1 MKNFFCIFLLLLLLA
16 VGGIVLKLSSATI
29 TTTTTGPLATASTAA
44 AEIATVDDSRIHV
57 VKDEITGG
65 EDDDGVVAAHATQ
78 EEEADQQVALRGTDN
93 FRPKDH
99 RSHRELTI
107 YATLTTVRNSNK
119 SQNIHS
125 CGNSKNCGPEGF
137 NLMIGGHWESC
148 GTSGALCRRYRA
160 ISVPW
165 PGPKNGLNVVS
176 WLLNSV
182 ISNTDQQDN
191 SSFQN
196 SRWYWDGDMLF
207 TYASDHGHH
216 SDWTKYCLDPE
227 GPSTAAGTPLQVWQ
241 CKRGYSYHQWEFV
254 SRTIAWGS
262 YFETKGQIRLKNTN
276 MCVQLMSDHD
286 GGTLTLQNCNSSVD
300 FQDFRIEKTG
310 GPPLPYVLKVSGTNY
325 VVRAHGGSAEGASVD
340 MTANR
345 NTHEMFYILRDDTD
359 ATKVYLKS
367 FAHGTFLVES
377 YMYWCPGFCHLRK
390 AMTVGS
396 QYVQIPGS
404 TTTNYGHW
412 ELIDVGN
419 YKYNIKNKLYGTY
432 LAGSPHENGVVFA
445 QHFASTYET
454 WELQPFG
461 YSL

>member
-16 VGGIVLKLSSATI
+16 VGGIVLKLTST

-65 EDDDGVVAAHATQ
+65 EDDDGVVTANATQ
-78 EEEADQQVALRGTDN
+78 KEEADQQVALRGTDN
-93 FRPKDH
+93 FSPKEH
-99 RSHRELTI
+99 RNHRELMI
-107 YATLTTVRNSNK
+107 YATIVTVQESAKAQNK
-119 SQNIHS
+119 KVHS
-125 CGNSKNCGPEGF
+125 CGHNKNCGPEGL
-137 NLMIGGHWESC
+137 NLMIGGHLEDC
-148 GTSGALCRRYRA
+148 GGGAYCHRYRA
-160 ISVPW
+160 ITLPW
-165 PGPKNGLNVVS
+165 PGPKNGLNVQA
-176 WLLNSV
+176 WILNSV
-182 ISNTDQQDN
+182 ISSNDQQDN
-191 SSFQN
+191 TSFQN

-216 SDWTKYCLDPE
+216 SGWTKYCLDPE

-254 SRTIAWGS
+254 TTPTGWGRFKQTI
-262 YFETKGQIRLKNTN
+262 TQIRLKNTN

-404 TTTNYGHW
+404 TNNGHW
-412 ELIDVGN
+412 EIIDVGN
-419 YKYNIKNKLYGTY
+419 NKYNIKNKASGTY

-445 QHFASTYET
+445 QQFASTCET
-454 WELQPFG
+454 WELEPFG